1 MTIMLPDKVRAII
14 RVLLEAG
21 YEAYAVGGC
30 VRDCVL
36 GREPDDWDITT
47 SAKPHEVKR
56 LFQRTIDTGI
66 QHGTVTVMIDRE
78 GFEVTTY
85 RIDGEYEDNR
95 HPKQVEFTSSLPEDL
110 RRRDFT
116 INAMAYNDEEGI
128 VDLFDGIKDIER
140 KIIRCVGDAQERFR
154 EDALRIMRAIR
165 FSAQLGYHIEE
176 KTEEAIRKQAP
187 DLKNISAERIRTE
200 LTKLLLSEHP
210 DYLRIM
216 YETGVMQVIFPE
228 FIRAME
234 TKQNNPH
241 HCYDVGQH
249 ILYSLKQTPAEQI
262 LRLAM
267 LFHDIGK
274 PDTLTVDDTGK
285 SHFYGHAKVGS
296 DLAGKVMR
304 RLRFDND
311 TREKVMRLVYWHDY
325 EVEPSEKSVR
335 RAVHKVGDDIFPY
348 LLQVKRA
355 DCMAQ
360 STYRREEKL
369 AELTA
374 VEDKYSEVLEKRQC
388 MSLKDLAV
396 NGRDLIDA
404 GMKPGKQLGEI
415 LGRLLDVVLEEP
427 EYNTKE
433 YLLERAKEFQ

>member
-140 KIIRCVGDAQERFR
+140 KIIRCVGDAQERFQ

-374 VEDKYSEVLEKRQC
+374 VEDKYKEVLEKRQC